1 MPDLGKP
8 KPATEMNLST
18 YLRAGY
24 PGIAI
29 VTAEENR
36 AEAEIAAVCR
46 ENNRQLL
53 AWSSTEGL
61 VDISEGRVTPCPDPL
76 DALQQLD
83 GLFARQEPQ
92 TVVLLRDLQL
102 HMEHSDPMLT
112 RRLKD
117 TLRVAKTNGHTL
129 ILLGCRINLPPEL
142 DHEVTRIDLALPSN
156 SELATVLDGMIASGG
171 IPEPSQEIRE
181 AALQSALGLTTT
193 EAENAFALSIVKTR
207 EISPW
212 VIAREKARTLKK
224 NGLVEIVETETS
236 LNDIGGLEN
245 LKAWLTRRAG
255 AFSESAKSYGLP
267 APKGLLIVGIPG
279 TGKSLTA
286 KATASAFGLPL
297 LRLDMGRVF
306 GGIVGQSEANLRSVI
321 QTAEAIAPCVLWID
335 EIEKGFS
342 GSSSSGSTDGGTSAR
357 VFGSF
362 LSWMQEKEKPVFVV
376 ATANDV
382 SKLPPEFLRKG
393 RFDELFFV
401 DLPDAHER
409 AQIWDIVIVR
419 HGRKTDDY
427 DAVALSTTCEQYTG
441 AEIEA
446 VFIDALHEAFAED
459 REPVDKDIFD
469 AMTNTVPLAQLM
481 DGQIAA
487 LRTWAKG
494 RARTA
499 AKSGETEGTEI
510 DGNPSGK
517 TSTAPRRRRIAG
529 LN

>member
-1 MPDLGKP
+1 
-8 KPATEMNLST
+8 MNLAT

-29 VTAEENR
+29 ITAEETR
-36 AEAEIAAVCR
+36 AEAEIAEVCR
-46 ENNRQLL
+46 DNDRQLH

-61 VDISEGRVTPCPDPL
+61 VNIAEGRVQPIPDPL

-83 GLFARQEPQ
+83 GLFGRTEPQ

-102 HMEHSDPMLT
+102 HLEHSDPMLI
-112 RRLKD
+112 RRIKD
-117 TLRVAKTNGHTL
+117 TLRIAKANGHTL

-142 DHEVTRIDLALPSN
+142 DREITRIDLDLPGKP
-156 SELATVLDGMIASGG
+156 ELAIVLDGIISSGG
-171 IPEPSQEIRE
+171 IPEPSQEARD
-181 AALQSALGLTTT
+181 AVLQSALGLTTT
-193 EAENAFALSIVKTR
+193 EAENAFALSVVETQGV
-207 EISPW
+207 SPAI
-212 VIAREKARTLKK
+212 IAREKARTLKK
-224 NGLVEIVETETS
+224 NGLVEVVESETS
-236 LNDIGGLEN
+236 LDQVGGLEN
-245 LKAWLTRRAG
+245 LKTWLIRRSG
-255 AFSESAKSYGLP
+255 AFGESAKIYGLP

-306 GGIVGQSEANLRSVI
+306 GGIVGQSEANLRAII

-342 GSSSSGSTDGGTSAR
+342 GSQSSGSTDGGTSSR
-357 VFGSF
+357 VFGTF
-362 LSWMQEKEKPVFVV
+362 LSWMQEKQKPVFVV

-401 DLPDAHER
+401 DLPAPTER
-409 AQIWDIVIVR
+409 EQIWKIVIER
-419 HGRKTDDY
+419 HGRKPGDY
-427 DAVALSTTCEQYTG
+427 DSAALANACDQYTG

-446 VFIDALHEAFAED
+446 VFIDALHEAFAEN
-459 REPVDKDIFD
+459 REPAAKDILE
-469 AMTNTVPLAQLM
+469 AMASTVPLAQLM

-499 AKSGETEGTEI
+499 AKSGESVGTEI
-510 DGNPSGK
+510 DGKPSGK

>member
-1 MPDLGKP
+1 
-8 KPATEMNLST
+8 MNLST

-29 VTAEENR
+29 VTAEEAR
-36 AEAEIAAVCR
+36 AEAEIAAVCQ
-46 ENNRQLL
+46 ENNRQLH

-61 VDISEGRVTPCPDPL
+61 LDVAESRVQPIPDPL

-83 GLFARQEPQ
+83 GLFSRQEPQ
-92 TVVLLRDLQL
+92 TVVLMRDLQL
-102 HMEHSDPMLT
+102 HMDHPDPILT
-112 RRLKD
+112 RRIKD
-117 TLRVAKTNGHTL
+117 TLKVAKANGHTL

-142 DHEVTRIDLALPSN
+142 DREITRIDLELPGKP
-156 SELATVLDGMIASGG
+156 ELATVLDRIVAAGG
-171 IPEPSQEIRE
+171 VSEPTAETRE
-181 AALQSALGLTTT
+181 AALQNALGLTTT
-193 EAENAFALSIVKTR
+193 EAENAYALSIVETQG
-207 EISPW
+207 ISPA

-224 NGLVEIVETETS
+224 NGLVEVVETETS
-236 LNDIGGLEN
+236 LDEVGGLEN
-245 LKAWLTRRAG
+245 LKTWLTRRAG
-255 AFSESAKSYGLP
+255 AFSDAAKAYGLP

-286 KATASAFGLPL
+286 KATAGAFGLPL

-306 GGIVGQSEANLRSVI
+306 GGIVGQSEANLRAII

-342 GSSSSGSTDGGTSAR
+342 GSQSSGSTDGGTSSR

-393 RFDELFFV
+393 RFDEMFFV
-401 DLPDAHER
+401 DLPDGSER
-409 AQIWDIVIVR
+409 EQIWKIVIAR
-419 HGRKTDDY
+419 HGRLPGDY
-427 DAVALSTTCEQYTG
+427 DAPALSSNCDQFTG

-446 VFIDALHEAFAED
+446 VFIDALHEAFAEG
-459 REPVDKDIFD
+459 RQPAARDIQA
-469 AMTNTVPLAQLM
+469 AMASTVPLAELM

-487 LRTWAKG
+487 LRKWANG
-494 RARTA
+494 RARPAARTA
-499 AKSGETEGTEI
+499 GQGLNGT
-510 DGNPSGK
+510 PSGMP
-517 TSTAPRRRRIAG
+517 SRSRRIAK

>member
-1 MPDLGKP
+1 
-8 KPATEMNLST
+8 MNLST

-29 VTAEENR
+29 ITAEENR

-46 ENNRQLL
+46 QNDRQLH

-61 VDISEGRVTPCPDPL
+61 VDIQEGRAQPIADPL
-76 DALQQLD
+76 DALQQLNS
-83 GLFARQEPQ
+83 LFSQREPQ

-102 HMEHSDPMLT
+102 HMDHSDPMLT
-112 RRLKD
+112 RRIKD
-117 TLRVAKTNGHTL
+117 TLRLAKTNGHTL
-129 ILLGCRINLPPEL
+129 ILLGCRISLPPEL
-142 DHEVTRIDLALPSN
+142 EHEITRIDMALPGKP
-156 SELATVLDGMIASGG
+156 ELSAVLDGIIASGG
-171 IPEPSQEIRE
+171 ILEPKAETRE

-193 EAENAFALSIVKTR
+193 EAENAFALSIVETQG
-207 EISPW
+207 ISPS

-224 NGLVEIVETETS
+224 SGLVEIVENTTS
-236 LNDIGGLEN
+236 LEQVGGLEN

-306 GGIVGQSEANLRSVI
+306 GGIVGQSEANLRAVI

-401 DLPDAHER
+401 DLPDIEER
-409 AQIWDIVIVR
+409 QQIWKIVIAR
-419 HGRKTDDY
+419 HGRKPGDY
-427 DAVALSTTCEQYTG
+427 DTTVLSDSCNQFTG

-446 VFIDALHEAFAED
+446 VFIDAMHEAFTEN
-459 REPVDKDIFD
+459 REPSVTDICE
-469 AMTNTVPLAQLM
+469 AMTNTIPLAQLM
-481 DGQIAA
+481 DGQINT

-494 RARTA
+494 RARPA
-499 AKSGETEGTEI
+499 EGKP
-510 DGNPSGK
+510 DKHGNGKPAGK
-517 TSTAPRRRRIAG
+517 TPTAPRSRRIAG